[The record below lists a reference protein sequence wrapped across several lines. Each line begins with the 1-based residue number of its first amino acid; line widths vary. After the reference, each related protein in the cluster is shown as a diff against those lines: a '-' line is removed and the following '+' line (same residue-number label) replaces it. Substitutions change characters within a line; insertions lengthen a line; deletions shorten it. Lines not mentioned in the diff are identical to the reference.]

1 MNVIRTNVLNQI
13 QKNNAMILQEI
24 CKKHDH
30 ISLTLPIEEDCIYYL
45 LYDEENLLSVL
56 CAFITENMDYECSGF
71 THPLHRRKGHFKRLL
86 NEFLEKAEDSD
97 LIFPVDESCI
107 GTVSTLKA
115 MDASFWYQEHIMELP
130 LTQSLKNNQ
139 LKNGISFETLSLSIA
154 TSPEETP
161 IQCVFLLDG
170 DPVGSCYLDSL
181 ENGAYLYGFEIEEAF
196 RNRGLGS
203 ACLSLFLD
211 TYFAHPNARRFKK
224 LFLQVSGLNK
234 PAISL
239 YQKAGFQITESLS
252 YYVY

>member
-1 MNVIRTNVLNQI
+1 MNVIRTDVLNQI
-13 QKNNAMILQEI
+13 QKKDALKLQEI
-24 CKKHDH
+24 CKNHDH
-30 ISLTLPIEEDCIYYL
+30 ISLTLPIEEDCVYYL

-56 CAFITENMDYECSGF
+56 CAFFTENMDYECSGF
-71 THPLHRRKGHFKRLL
+71 THPNDRRKGHFTRLL
-86 NEFLEKAEDSD
+86 KEFIKKAEDSD
-97 LIFPVDESCI
+97 LIFPVDDSCKD
-107 GTVSTLKA
+107 TLSTLKA

-130 LTQSLKNNQ
+130 LTQSIKINQ
-139 LKNGISFETLSLSIA
+139 IKNGPSFDGLFLSIA
-154 TSPEETP
+154 SSPEEEPTS
-161 IQCVFLLDG
+161 CVFLLDG
-170 DPVGSCYLDSL
+170 ASVGSCYLDSL
-181 ENGAYLYGFEIEEAF
+181 EHGAYLYGFEIEEPF

-239 YQKAGFQITESLS
+239 YKKAGFQITESLS